1 LRADWW
7 VASKAEMLAE
17 KMVELMVEMSVAL
30 KVETM
35 AYWWVV
41 MKVA

>member
-1 LRADWW
+1 
-7 VASKAEMLAE
+7 MLAE

-30 KVETM
+30 KVEMM

-41 MKVA
+41 MMVEK